1 MPICNILEYGS
12 NYSITAGSLWFY
24 YKDEG
29 TSFDADIADTR
40 DFKYFKHRAI
50 YIYIYIYIYI
60 FVWYKTK
67 LIRGTWRTI
76 KNCQQVL
83 VKNLKDQCIAINI
96 KKL

>member
-29 TSFDADIADTR
+29 TCFDADFADTK
-40 DFKYFKHRAI
+40 DFKYFKYRAIYIYISISISAHICI

-60 FVWYKTK
+60 FV
-67 LIRGTWRTI
+67 
-76 KNCQQVL
+76 
-83 VKNLKDQCIAINI
+83 
-96 KKL
+96 